1 MRTNIVGVD
10 EVQTITTT
18 TDTVANEVQTV
29 TTTAIDTDEVQ
40 TVSLAATI
48 VDEVQVVRTTTA
60 DVPEVQRV
68 TARVSR
74 VDEVQAIG
82 FCLTNIDTAS
92 TYTAHGD
99 VANLFTTTSDSGA
112 SFSSLTYKLRF
123 DFEECGNSEGVN
135 FCQYG
140 VDATAVHPSA
150 DAYQSALGTV
160 TCSSANDNCKTADIP
175 IVEGGSA
182 TSNKPTGWTLASA
195 QTVEDALN
203 ALYTSQGSSY
213 GFMKDIRDVGV
224 TVSANQWMDSSSSGY
239 YCAQYNITFGGG
251 HLRGNVPALEIPTSS
266 LYALNMDST
275 SSYATFDSDATF
287 DVCDSASTSTCYS
300 FGNLCDQSTTGA
312 SYCVGSTG
320 IAGTLAEGNQPDGNF
335 VLEYECEARTEA
347 AVACVAVSGSTHATV
362 HGANVSQGDWIRL
375 DGLYYQ
381 ASDALEVKGRV
392 DAPYVGMKSFNV
404 TLSEA
409 YANGADGTKFTFDK
423 ASCEVGVFYSDPD
436 ADNGVSSVCAAN
448 RVRPTSSVSVSATE
462 DTLSTRLRA
471 VETVDSLASLLTVK
485 RTDINYTDSDWVGFY
500 WDVTFKGQNGDLKP
514 MKCTTSEDSSA
525 DDYFSQSNAAG
536 VVDCNVTT
544 LQDGSLI
551 SGGFRLGTTYPHE
564 YVGSPAR
571 YNSSVLRWNVEA
583 ATLEAALE
591 AELAVNGDQVWG
603 DVTVDHAAYTPTLAT
618 RWSGGYY
625 WAVTSRC
632 ARRQR
637 AVMAA
642 FARTEG
648 NAATDT
654 TSCAARPPYDD
665 DPSYSY
671 AVDEALSVE
680 VSHARA
686 RRAPSSAPTS
696 RRPCAAR
703 PAAARRRRGRHR
715 LDELRGADVRR
726 SLLAAGATISFVVT
740 PPRRHRRRAMSDAV
754 SLATAISATLEAAIS
769 DGCPRARS
777 RARRATS
784 A

>member
-1 MRTNIVGVD
+1 M
-10 EVQTITTT
+10 
-18 TDTVANEVQTV
+18 
-29 TTTAIDTDEVQ
+29 
-40 TVSLAATI
+40 SLAATI

-275 SSYATFDSDATF
+275 SSYATYDSDATF

-423 ASCEVGVFYSDPD
+423 ASCEVGVF
-436 ADNGVSSVCAAN
+436 
-448 RVRPTSSVSVSATE
+448 
-462 DTLSTRLRA
+462 
-471 VETVDSLASLLTVK
+471 
-485 RTDINYTDSDWVGFY
+485 
-500 WDVTFKGQNGDLKP
+500 
-514 MKCTTSEDSSA
+514 
-525 DDYFSQSNAAG
+525 
-536 VVDCNVTT
+536 
-544 LQDGSLI
+544 
-551 SGGFRLGTTYPHE
+551 
-564 YVGSPAR
+564 
-571 YNSSVLRWNVEA
+571 
-583 ATLEAALE
+583 
-591 AELAVNGDQVWG
+591 
-603 DVTVDHAAYTPTLAT
+603 
-618 RWSGGYY
+618 
-625 WAVTSRC
+625 
-632 ARRQR
+632 
-637 AVMAA
+637 
-642 FARTEG
+642 
-648 NAATDT
+648 
-654 TSCAARPPYDD
+654 
-665 DPSYSY
+665 
-671 AVDEALSVE
+671 
-680 VSHARA
+680 
-686 RRAPSSAPTS
+686 
-696 RRPCAAR
+696 
-703 PAAARRRRGRHR
+703 
-715 LDELRGADVRR
+715 
-726 SLLAAGATISFVVT
+726 
-740 PPRRHRRRAMSDAV
+740 
-754 SLATAISATLEAAIS
+754 
-769 DGCPRARS
+769 
-777 RARRATS
+777 
-784 A
+784 